1 MRPPPMCGALKNAM
15 RIVRMMFSVYIKH
28 MVIAVVAKKGGV
40 GKSLIS
46 LLLYHSLKQAGR
58 SVELQDWDAQGT
70 ATKSRDL
77 TESGRKVLPTAEI
90 MIYDTPPNLSH
101 TATDVAVRSADLVLV
116 VATPSPVDVWEAQ
129 EAATLAQKTIRK
141 KAKVR
146 VVFNKVRRNTV
157 LGRVRDETSKQFPV
171 PTLQTVLSNRE
182 CYQHFAW
189 QGWKALDSTAREE
202 VLQMTIAVLRVA

>member
-1 MRPPPMCGALKNAM
+1 MRIM
-15 RIVRMMFSVYIKH
+15 RIVFTMYIRHMIISVI
-28 MVIAVVAKKGGV
+28 AKKGGV

-70 ATKSRDL
+70 ATKSRNLVEAD
-77 TESGRKVLPTAEI
+77 RKIDTSTEI

-101 TATDVAVRSADLVLV
+101 TATDVAIRSADLVLV

-129 EAATLAQKTIRK
+129 DATKLAQKTARK

-146 VVFNKVRRNTV
+146 VVFNKVRRNTL
-157 LGRVRDETSKQFPV
+157 LGRVLDETSKQFPV
-171 PTLQTVLSNRE
+171 PTLQTVLSSRE
-182 CYQHFAW
+182 CYQHFPW
-189 QGWKALDSTAREE
+189 QGWKALDSAAREE
-202 VLQMTIAVLRVA
+202 VLQMTIAVLGTM

>member
-1 MRPPPMCGALKNAM
+1 MLHTV
-15 RIVRMMFSVYIKH
+15 RIVRRVYIKR

-46 LLLYHSLKQAGR
+46 LLLYQSLKQAGR

-77 TESGRKVLPTAEI
+77 TEAERKAEVSAEI
-90 MIYDTPPNLSH
+90 VIYDTPPNLSH
-101 TATDVAVRSADLVLV
+101 TATDVAIRSADLVLV

-129 EAATLAQKTIRK
+129 DAAKLAQKTARK

-146 VVFNKVRRNTV
+146 VVFNKVRRNTL
-157 LGRVRDETSKQFPV
+157 LGRVLDETAKQFSV

-202 VLQMTIAVLRVA
+202 VLQMTIAVLGTS

>member
-1 MRPPPMCGALKNAM
+1 M
-15 RIVRMMFSVYIKH
+15 I
-28 MVIAVVAKKGGV
+28 IAVVAKKGGV

-70 ATKSRDL
+70 ATKSRNL
-77 TESGRKVLPTAEI
+77 TDAGREAEASAEI
-90 MIYDTPPNLSH
+90 VIYDTPPNLTH
-101 TATDVAVRSADLVLV
+101 TATDTAIRSADLVLV

-129 EAATLAQKTIRK
+129 DAAKLAQKTARK

-146 VVFNKVRRNTV
+146 VVFNKVRRNTL
-157 LGRVRDETSKQFPV
+157 LGRVLDETAKQFPV
-171 PTLQTVLSNRE
+171 PTLSTVLSSRE

-189 QGWKALDSTAREE
+189 QGWKALDSAAREE
-202 VLQMTIAVLRVA
+202 VLQMTIAVLGAS